1 MQLYGGWGRHLYYH
15 RLCNETSKRFY
26 YIEPYAYLN
35 SLFKFR
41 PDSNYPVLQRPRD
54 CPSVPEGELLVLM
67 GIKTMPSK
75 VSLRSALRETW
86 LNPADW
92 ADKYSSKIHLYPIF
106 LLGEETSSTSLDEE
120 AATHGDLLQYQFA
133 ESHYN
138 LTVKDNM
145 FFEFFQTSCQNADF
159 VVKGD
164 DDILL
169 VPENLLGHLD
179 LINETTQLIGCMHRN
194 EEINRNIRSKY
205 YMPSEL
211 VPMEHYPNYFSGA
224 AYLITNQVASELAA
238 ARFDVPMLPLDD
250 TWIGVLVNSI
260 NRTSEMLSSDSIC
273 TGVHVV
279 PKGSGGWSMANDYD
293 NPCFL
298 AGLTIYHRYPS
309 PERLLKSYHNLR
321 QKNLT
326 LICHDNAQETID
338 NVIRKWGDEARSM
351 MLSAWLKNYARFFGK
366 NELDFLLSKK
376 RTLPELTQQEEQAKR
391 GNQQVIGR
399 PDRFNH
405 HVQQEPR
412 KMISKDGIRNQ
423 RLSSE

>member
-1 MQLYGGWGRHLYYH
+1 MRFTSRHGIPLTALNQVCVLLYVSIVLYLLYRFISWSFSSVCEEINRGLVDEARILQLYGGWGRHLYYH

-41 PDSNYPVLQRPRD
+41 PESNYPVLQRPRD
-54 CPSVPEGELLVLM
+54 CPSVPPGELLVLM

-75 VSLRSALRETW
+75 AALRSALRETW

-92 ADKYSSKIHLYPIF
+92 ADKYSSKIHLFPIF
-106 LLGEETSSTSLDEE
+106 LLGEEASSISLDEE
-120 AATHGDLLQYQFA
+120 ASTYEDLLQYKFT

-145 FFEFFQTSCQNADF
+145 FFEFFQTRTRLSCPNAHF

-211 VPMEHYPNYFSGA
+211 VSSMEHYPNYFSGA
-224 AYLITNQVASELAA
+224 AYLITNEVASELAA

-250 TWIGVLVNSI
+250 TWIGVLVKSI
-260 NRTSEMLSSDSIC
+260 NRTSDMLSSDSIC

-293 NPCFL
+293 DPCFL

-309 PERLLKSYHNLR
+309 PERLLKQGSKFALR
-321 QKNLT
+321 IRFIAKNCESEANSLRFASQKTSGCSL
-326 LICHDNAQETID
+326 
-338 NVIRKWGDEARSM
+338 
-351 MLSAWLKNYARFFGK
+351 RF
-366 NELDFLLSKK
+366 
-376 RTLPELTQQEEQAKR
+376 
-391 GNQQVIGR
+391 
-399 PDRFNH
+399 RFAF
-405 HVQQEPR
+405 
-412 KMISKDGIRNQ
+412 
-423 RLSSE
+423 